1 MQKLTPS
8 KAERDPDEEGDF
20 MAFEQLM
27 AESMKKQEKK
37 KEKEKQKEP
46 AAAPESE
53 KHHRHNFFG
62 GGSKDSAS
70 GSPRGS
76 TSEMKEKH

>member
-1 MQKLTPS
+1 VLTVAAQ
-8 KAERDPDEEGDF
+8 AERDPDEEGDF

-37 KEKEKQKEP
+37 KEKEKQKDSASHAQP
-46 AAAPESE
+46 DGAE
-53 KHHRHNFFG
+53 KHHRHNLFG
-62 GGSKDSAS
+62 GSRDPSAT

-76 TSEMKEKH
+76 TSETK